1 MCYSITMYDVRSN
14 DQYTIL
20 VFVFALTNY
29 CFYLNNVKAFYL
41 SMFTSHLFRKTFIN
55 GFTNLLPRQIR
66 PRFQVVK
73 ANISMATVT
82 RMRRGDTSRR
92 Q

>member
-1 MCYSITMYDVRSN
+1 MYYSITMYDVRSN

-20 VFVFALTNY
+20 FFVFALTND
-29 CFYLNNVKAFYL
+29 CFYLKNVKAFYL
-41 SMFTSHLFRKTFIN
+41 SMLTSHLFRRTFIN
-55 GFTNLLPRQIR
+55 GFINLLPRQIR
-66 PRFQVVK
+66 ARFQVVQG
-73 ANISMATVT
+73 NISMAAVI